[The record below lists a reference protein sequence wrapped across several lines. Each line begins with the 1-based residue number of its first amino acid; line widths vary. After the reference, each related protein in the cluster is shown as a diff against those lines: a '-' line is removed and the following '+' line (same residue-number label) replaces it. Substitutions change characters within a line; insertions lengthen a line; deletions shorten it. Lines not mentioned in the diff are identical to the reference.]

1 MTLYT
6 TATEKAGGG
15 CIQSSRPSRPT
26 GWAWKTKHNH
36 TELALQLERVN
47 CSLRAA
53 LRPGYG
59 EAAVRPWLDRAKA
72 SLTNT
77 NDHNQTFLLPLD
89 LLPWVLLQ
97 PFALLAFPTLHFL
110 VPLQRGLSLHLDV
123 LISLSTKPRSGS
135 SVAPDRQPAIAW
147 KQGEEPSIAEA
158 PQRLEQA
165 QRSHRPKPALH
176 PFLPSSQPTYLQPQG
191 ASGAWRETSAASS

>member
-1 MTLYT
+1 MHTKFKALSANRLGLENKTQPHRVSAT
-6 TATEKAGGG
+6 TGGSELQSEGSTQAGLRGG
-15 CIQSSRPSRPT
+15 C
-26 GWAWKTKHNH
+26 
-36 TELALQLERVN
+36 
-47 CSLRAA
+47 
-53 LRPGYG
+53 
-59 EAAVRPWLDRAKA
+59 VRPWLDRAKA

-77 NDHNQTFLLPLD
+77 NDHHQTFLLPLD

-110 VPLQRGLSLHLDV
+110 VPLQRGLSLHLDL

-135 SVAPDRQPAIAW
+135 SVSPDRQPAIAW
-147 KQGEEPSIAEA
+147 KQAEEPSIAEA

-165 QRSHRPKPALH
+165 QWSHWPKLALH

-191 ASGAWRETSAASS
+191 ASGAWTETSAASS